1 MILNQNNKK
10 IYIIA
15 EIGVNHN
22 GKLSVAKKLIDKAKF
37 SGADAVKFQIFN
49 TKNLVTP
56 KADLAPYQKK
66 NIKKNTNQYKMLKKL
81 ELKYKEFEKLKNYC
95 DKKKIDFLNSVFDEE
110 SFEFNKKKLKS
121 KLVKIASG
129 ELNNIFLLRKI
140 NIFNEKVI
148 LSTGMSNYQSII
160 ESLNYLSKRKVFE
173 FKNKKIKIVNK
184 KIFKILKKN
193 LFLMH
198 CVTDYPV
205 QDRYANLK
213 CIDNMIKDFQLNIG
227 YSDHTNGIL
236 APLIAAVK
244 GVNII
249 EKHFTLNKNSYGPDH
264 KASLEPNEFLNM
276 VKMIRKFELMN
287 GDGIKKLQKCEKAN
301 FKIARKSLVA
311 KNFIKKNEKFT
322 YKNVTVKRPAN
333 GLNPILFRKILN
345 KKSKK
350 KYLPNEIIKI

>member
-1 MILNQNNKK
+1 
-10 IYIIA
+10 
-15 EIGVNHN
+15 
-22 GKLSVAKKLIDKAKF
+22 
-37 SGADAVKFQIFN
+37 
-49 TKNLVTP
+49 
-56 KADLAPYQKK
+56 
-66 NIKKNTNQYKMLKKL
+66 
-81 ELKYKEFEKLKNYC
+81 
-95 DKKKIDFLNSVFDEE
+95 
-110 SFEFNKKKLKS
+110 
-121 KLVKIASG
+121 
-129 ELNNIFLLRKI
+129 
-140 NIFNEKVI
+140 
-148 LSTGMSNYQSII
+148 
-160 ESLNYLSKRKVFE
+160 
-173 FKNKKIKIVNK
+173 
-184 KIFKILKKN
+184 
-193 LFLMH
+193 MH

-227 YSDHTNGIL
+227 YSDHTSGIL
-236 APLIAAVK
+236 APLIAVSK
-244 GVNII
+244 GAKII

-264 KASLEPNEFLNM
+264 KASLEPDEFLNM